1 MAMLLRFR
9 GRGLRR
15 GEVGMGAKLGGTLGR
30 RGVAGGREDDGWRP
44 WLLQTELGDERW
56 GGGEGQGRGRVSG
69 KVLGVSVA
77 RVRTKGGLQREAGGG
92 RLRGARVCSLLPT
105 GRRKTTS
112 EEVSGLGCTAGP
124 ATVAGRAGRLR

>member
-1 MAMLLRFR
+1 MLLESAE
-9 GRGLRR
+9 G
-15 GEVGMGAKLGGTLGR
+15 

-56 GGGEGQGRGRVSG
+56 GEGEGQGRGRVSG

-77 RVRTKGGLQREAGGG
+77 RIRTKGGLQREAGGG

-112 EEVSGLGCTAGP
+112 EEVSGLGQP
-124 ATVAGRAGRLR
+124 ATVLGRQSGQVSAK